1 MHFCCPELCTAE
13 KILYIWANTCQHDCR
28 AQIRN
33 IKKNKAFFM
42 KCTVI
47 LVAALGLVLCALSAG
62 CTSPTQA
69 EIKPL
74 ETTVPA
80 PPPTTP
86 TSTSSSTATVVSTP
100 VAVETL
106 PAGQDVDIQVEKQR
120 PDATIHLIF
129 NGGEG
134 EMFVQNIMMRVTR
147 SDGQVEEQYLNDKTR
162 KPRRGDE
169 LVIAGTRGSDQVVVF
184 LTSAGK
190 TYRIFDKPLVLPY
203 Y

>member
-1 MHFCCPELCTAE
+1 
-13 KILYIWANTCQHDCR
+13 
-28 AQIRN
+28 
-33 IKKNKAFFM
+33 M
-42 KCTVI
+42 KYTMTLI
-47 LVAALGLVLCALSAG
+47 AALGLVLCALSAG

-74 ETTVPA
+74 ETTVTTL
-80 PPPTTP
+80 PTI
-86 TSTSSSTATVVSTP
+86 TSASSSTSTVVSTP
-100 VAVETL
+100 VAIETL
-106 PAGQDVDIQVEKQR
+106 PAGQNVNIHIEKQR
-120 PDATIHLIF
+120 PDATIHLLY

-169 LVIAGTRGSDQVVVF
+169 LVMAGTRGTDQVVVF
-184 LTSAGK
+184 LTSSGK

>member
-1 MHFCCPELCTAE
+1 
-13 KILYIWANTCQHDCR
+13 
-28 AQIRN
+28 
-33 IKKNKAFFM
+33 M

-47 LVAALGLVLCALSAG
+47 LAVTLALLFCALSAG

-74 ETTVPA
+74 ETTIST
-80 PPPTTP
+80 PPPQTT
-86 TSTSSSTATVVSTP
+86 SASSSTATLVSTP

-106 PAGQDVDIQVEKQR
+106 PAGQDVNIQVEKQR
-120 PDATIHLIF
+120 PDATIHLLY

-147 SDGQVEEQYLNDKTR
+147 SDGVVEEQYLNDKTR

-169 LVIAGTRGSDQVVVF
+169 LVMAGTRGSDQVVVF
-184 LTSAGK
+184 LTSSGK
-190 TYRIFDKPLVLPY
+190 TYRIYDKPLVLPY

>member
-1 MHFCCPELCTAE
+1 
-13 KILYIWANTCQHDCR
+13 
-28 AQIRN
+28 
-33 IKKNKAFFM
+33 M
-42 KCTVI
+42 KCIVI
-47 LVAALGLVLCALSAG
+47 LVVTLALVFCALSAG

-74 ETTVPA
+74 ETTIST
-80 PPPTTP
+80 PPPQTT
-86 TSTSSSTATVVSTP
+86 SASSSTATVVSTP

-106 PAGQDVDIQVEKQR
+106 PAGQDVNIQVEKQR
-120 PDATIHLIF
+120 PDATIHLLY

-147 SDGQVEEQYLNDKTR
+147 SDGVVEEQYLNDKTR

-169 LVIAGTRGSDQVVVF
+169 LVMAGTRGSDQVVVF
-184 LTSAGK
+184 LTSSGK
-190 TYRIFDKPLVLPY
+190 TYRIYDKPLVLPY

>member
-1 MHFCCPELCTAE
+1 
-13 KILYIWANTCQHDCR
+13 
-28 AQIRN
+28 
-33 IKKNKAFFM
+33 M

-47 LVAALGLVLCALSAG
+47 LAVTLALLFCALSAG

-74 ETTVPA
+74 ETTIST
-80 PPPTTP
+80 PPPQTT
-86 TSTSSSTATVVSTP
+86 SASSSTATVVSTP

-106 PAGQDVDIQVEKQR
+106 PAGQDVNIQVEKQR
-120 PDATIHLIF
+120 PDATIHLLY

-147 SDGQVEEQYLNDKTR
+147 SDGVVEEQYLNDKTR

-169 LVIAGTRGSDQVVVF
+169 LVMAGTRGSDQVVVF
-184 LTSAGK
+184 LTSSGK
-190 TYRIFDKPLVLPY
+190 TYRIYDKPLVLPY

>member
-1 MHFCCPELCTAE
+1 
-13 KILYIWANTCQHDCR
+13 
-28 AQIRN
+28 
-33 IKKNKAFFM
+33 M
-42 KCTVI
+42 KCVLI
-47 LVAALGLVLCALSAG
+47 LVVALGLVICALSAG
-62 CTSPTQA
+62 CTSPTQV

-74 ETTVPA
+74 ETTVPT
-80 PPPTTP
+80 PPPATSTS
-86 TSTSSSTATVVSTP
+86 TSTSSSTATVISTP

-106 PAGQDVDIQVEKQR
+106 PAGQNIDIQVEKQR
-120 PDATIHLIF
+120 PDATIHLLY

-147 SDGQVEEQYLNDKTR
+147 SDGQVEEHYLNDGTG

-169 LVIAGTRGSDQVVVF
+169 LVMAGTRGSDQVVIF

-190 TYRIFDKPLVLPY
+190 TYRIFDKPLVSPY

>member
-1 MHFCCPELCTAE
+1 MSLCWHKPRIAA
-13 KILYIWANTCQHDCR
+13 KILFIRANVYQDKSR

-33 IKKNKAFFM
+33 IKKIKAFFM
-42 KCTVI
+42 KYTLI
-47 LVAALGLVLCALSAG
+47 LFAMLGLILIALSAG

-69 EIKPL
+69 EIKPI
-74 ETTVPA
+74 ESTVPT
-80 PPPTTP
+80 PPPTTT
-86 TSTSSSTATVVSTP
+86 TSTSTATVVSTP

-120 PDATIHLIF
+120 PDATIHLLY

-134 EMFVQNIMMRVTR
+134 ELFVQNIMMRVTR
-147 SDGQVEEQYLNDKTR
+147 SDGIVEEKYLNDGNR

-169 LVIAGTRGSDQVVVF
+169 LVMDGTRSSDQVVVF
-184 LTSAGK
+184 LTSSGK
-190 TYRIFDKPLVLPY
+190 TYRIFDKALVLPY

>member
-1 MHFCCPELCTAE
+1 
-13 KILYIWANTCQHDCR
+13 
-28 AQIRN
+28 
-33 IKKNKAFFM
+33 M
-42 KCTVI
+42 KCVLI
-47 LVAALGLVLCALSAG
+47 LVVALGLVICALSAG
-62 CTSPTQA
+62 CTSPTQV

-74 ETTVPA
+74 ETTVPT
-80 PPPTTP
+80 PPPATSTS
-86 TSTSSSTATVVSTP
+86 TSTSSSTATVISTP

-106 PAGQDVDIQVEKQR
+106 PAGQNIDIQVEKQR
-120 PDATIHLIF
+120 PDATIHLLY

-169 LVIAGTRGSDQVVVF
+169 LVMAGTRGSDQVVVF
-184 LTSAGK
+184 LTSSGK
-190 TYRIFDKPLVLPY
+190 TYRIYDKPLVLPY

>member
-1 MHFCCPELCTAE
+1 
-13 KILYIWANTCQHDCR
+13 
-28 AQIRN
+28 
-33 IKKNKAFFM
+33 M
-42 KCTVI
+42 KCVVI
-47 LVAALGLVLCALSAG
+47 LVVALGLVICALSAG
-62 CTSPTQA
+62 CTSPTQV

-74 ETTVPA
+74 ETTVPT
-80 PPPTTP
+80 PPPATSTS
-86 TSTSSSTATVVSTP
+86 TSTSSSTATVISTP

-106 PAGQDVDIQVEKQR
+106 PAGQNVDIQVEKQR
-120 PDATIHLIF
+120 PDATIHLLY

-147 SDGQVEEQYLNDKTR
+147 SDGQVEEHYLNDGTG

-190 TYRIFDKPLVLPY
+190 TYRILDKPLVSPY

>member
-1 MHFCCPELCTAE
+1 
-13 KILYIWANTCQHDCR
+13 
-28 AQIRN
+28 
-33 IKKNKAFFM
+33 M
-42 KCTVI
+42 KYTMTLI
-47 LVAALGLVLCALSAG
+47 AALGLVLCALSAG

-74 ETTVPA
+74 ETTVTTL
-80 PPPTTP
+80 PTI
-86 TSTSSSTATVVSTP
+86 TSASSSTSTVVSTP

-106 PAGQDVDIQVEKQR
+106 PAGQNVNIQIEKQR
-120 PDATIHLIF
+120 PDATIHLLY

-134 EMFVQNIMMRVTR
+134 EMFVQNIMTRVTR

-169 LVIAGTRGSDQVVVF
+169 LVMAGTRGTDQVVVF
-184 LTSAGK
+184 LTSSGK

>member
-1 MHFCCPELCTAE
+1 
-13 KILYIWANTCQHDCR
+13 
-28 AQIRN
+28 
-33 IKKNKAFFM
+33 M

-47 LVAALGLVLCALSAG
+47 LVVTLALVFCALSAG

-74 ETTVPA
+74 ETTLST
-80 PPPTTP
+80 PPPQTT
-86 TSTSSSTATVVSTP
+86 SASSSTATVVSTP

-106 PAGQDVDIQVEKQR
+106 PAGQDVNIQVEKQR
-120 PDATIHLIF
+120 PDATIHLLY

-147 SDGQVEEQYLNDKTR
+147 SDGVVEEQYLNDKTR

-169 LVIAGTRGSDQVVVF
+169 LVMAGTRGSDQVVVF
-184 LTSAGK
+184 LTSSGK
-190 TYRIFDKPLVLPY
+190 TYRIYDKPLVLPY

>member
-1 MHFCCPELCTAE
+1 
-13 KILYIWANTCQHDCR
+13 
-28 AQIRN
+28 
-33 IKKNKAFFM
+33 M

-74 ETTVPA
+74 ETTVPT
-80 PPPTTP
+80 PPPTI
-86 TSTSSSTATVVSTP
+86 STSSSIATVVSTP

-106 PAGQDVDIQVEKQR
+106 PAGQDVDIQIEKQR
-120 PDATIHLIF
+120 PDASIHLLF

-169 LVIAGTRGSDQVVVF
+169 LVMAGTRGSDQVVIF
-184 LTSAGK
+184 LTSSGK
-190 TYRIFDKPLVLPY
+190 TYRIFDKPLMLPY

>member
-1 MHFCCPELCTAE
+1 
-13 KILYIWANTCQHDCR
+13 
-28 AQIRN
+28 
-33 IKKNKAFFM
+33 M
-42 KCTVI
+42 KCTII

-62 CTSPTQA
+62 CTSPTQV

-74 ETTVPA
+74 ETIVP
-80 PPPTTP
+80 PPPTV

-100 VAVETL
+100 FAVETL
-106 PAGQDVDIQVEKQR
+106 PAGQNIDIQIEKQR
-120 PDATIHLIF
+120 PDATIHLLY

-134 EMFVQNIMMRVTR
+134 EMFVQNVMMRVTR

-169 LVIAGTRGSDQVVVF
+169 LVMAGSRGSDQVVVF
-184 LTSAGK
+184 LTSSGK
-190 TYRIFDKPLVLPY
+190 TYRIIDKPLELPY

>member
-1 MHFCCPELCTAE
+1 
-13 KILYIWANTCQHDCR
+13 
-28 AQIRN
+28 
-33 IKKNKAFFM
+33 M
-42 KCTVI
+42 KYTMTLI
-47 LVAALGLVLCALSAG
+47 AALGLVLCALSAG

-74 ETTVPA
+74 ETTVTTL
-80 PPPTTP
+80 PTIM
-86 TSTSSSTATVVSTP
+86 SASSSTSTVVSTP

-106 PAGQDVDIQVEKQR
+106 PAGQNVNIHIEKQR
-120 PDATIHLIF
+120 PDATIHLLY

-147 SDGQVEEQYLNDKTR
+147 SDGQVEEQYLNDQTR

-169 LVIAGTRGSDQVVVF
+169 LVMAGTRGTDQVVVF
-184 LTSAGK
+184 LTSSGK

>member
-1 MHFCCPELCTAE
+1 MH
-13 KILYIWANTCQHDCR
+13 LYSGSRTR
-28 AQIRN
+28 AC
-33 IKKNKAFFM
+33 A
-42 KCTVI
+42 
-47 LVAALGLVLCALSAG
+47 LCALCRLYQPDAG
-62 CTSPTQA
+62 RDKTSGNNRSHTPHGHVHRH
-69 EIKPL
+69 PL
-74 ETTVPA
+74 L
-80 PPPTTP
+80 
-86 TSTSSSTATVVSTP
+86 ATVVSTP

-106 PAGQDVDIQVEKQR
+106 PAGQNVDIQVEKQR
-120 PDATIHLIF
+120 PDATIHLLY

-147 SDGQVEEQYLNDKTR
+147 SDGQVEEQYLNDGTR

-169 LVIAGTRGSDQVVVF
+169 LVMAGTRGSDQVVVF

>member
-1 MHFCCPELCTAE
+1 MNCT
-13 KILYIWANTCQHDCR
+13 I
-28 AQIRN
+28 
-33 IKKNKAFFM
+33 
-42 KCTVI
+42 I
-47 LVAALGLVLCALSAG
+47 LVAALCLVLCALSAG

-74 ETTVPA
+74 ETTVPT
-80 PPPTTP
+80 PPPV

-100 VAVETL
+100 FAVETL
-106 PAGQDVDIQVEKQR
+106 PAGQVVDIQVEKQR
-120 PDATIHLIF
+120 PDATIHLLY

-169 LVIAGTRGSDQVVVF
+169 LVMAGTRGSDQVVIF
-184 LTSAGK
+184 LTSSGK
-190 TYRIFDKPLVLPY
+190 TYRIIDKSLVLPY

>member
-1 MHFCCPELCTAE
+1 LLPGTAYSWE
-13 KILYIWANTCQHDCR
+13 NTVHLGKHLSAGLQSANQKY
-28 AQIRN
+28 
-33 IKKNKAFFM
+33 KKNKAFFM